1 MNEYLKGKF
10 TIYSDFEIRKLR
22 EDNGDIDLLIPL
34 DLRTLN
40 LYIENMPEFLS
51 DRLQFN
57 SVRNIIL
64 RFNTAD
70 DNNLCTIHLLD
81 SVDILSSIV
90 NFTLDYSNHWIIIV
104 KDDYSSS
111 MYIKSKENKGMI

>member
-1 MNEYLKGKF
+1 MNEYVNGKF
-10 TIYSDFEIRKLR
+10 SIYSDFEIRKLR

-40 LYIENMPEFLS
+40 LYIENMPTFLS

-64 RFNTAD
+64 RFNTGD

-111 MYIKSKENKGMI
+111 MYIKSKENKWMI

>member
-1 MNEYLKGKF
+1 MNEYVKGKF

-40 LYIENMPEFLS
+40 IYIENMPAFLS
-51 DRLQFN
+51 DRLQFK

-90 NFTLDYSNHWIIIV
+90 NFTLDYSNHLIRIV

-111 MYIKSKENKGMI
+111 MYIKLKET

>member
-111 MYIKSKENKGMI
+111 MYIKSKENKWMI